1 MTSKQKYI
9 AWGTGI
15 LLWVFG
21 LSIFLSTLNFGY
33 LDLPTVKHMLW
44 ILSPLLVVAAVLLYV
59 FKRQAGPEKK
69 EQALYVKRTLA
80 EETR

>member
-1 MTSKQKYI
+1 MTSKQKYV

-21 LSIFLSTLNFGY
+21 LSIFLSALNFGY

-44 ILSPLLVVAAVLLYV
+44 ILLPLLVVAAVLLYV
-59 FKRQAGPEKK
+59 FKRQAGPEEK
-69 EQALYVKRTLA
+69 ERALYVKGTLV

>member
-1 MTSKQKYI
+1 MTTEQKYI

-21 LSIFLSTLNFGY
+21 LSILLSTLNFGY
-33 LDLPTVKHMLW
+33 FDLPTVKHMLRV
-44 ILSPLLVVAAVLLYV
+44 LSPLLVVAVVLLYV

-69 EQALYVKRTLA
+69 ERALYIRRSLA
-80 EETR
+80 EEKR

>member
-15 LLWVFG
+15 VLWIFG
-21 LSIFLSTLNFGY
+21 LSIFLSALSFGY

-44 ILSPLLVVAAVLLYV
+44 ILSPLLVIAVALLYV
-59 FKRQAGPEKK
+59 FKRQAGSEKR
-69 EQALYVKRTLA
+69 ERALYVKRTLA
-80 EETR
+80 EET

>member
-1 MTSKQKYI
+1 MTGEQKYI

-21 LSIFLSTLNFGY
+21 LSILLSTSSFGY
-33 LDLPTVKHMLW
+33 LDLPTVKH
-44 ILSPLLVVAAVLLYV
+44 ILRILFPVLVVAAVLLYL

-69 EQALYVKRTLA
+69 ERALYVRRDLA
-80 EETR
+80 EESR